1 MKMSKP
7 SRRRSFAPAK
17 EAGRTAVSSG
27 ITRRH
32 DRFPNRRSAE
42 CDEQEVRDRMVQFLP
57 RLRRFVRSLAHDK
70 DQSED
75 LLQETCARAL
85 TKLDQWEPGT
95 RLDSWMFRI
104 AQNLWFDIARA
115 EKARGEMVNIDA
127 VGDLA
132 SDDGRVVTE
141 GRLTLQDVRRSMAR
155 LSLEQQVLIALVC
168 VDGLSYQAA
177 AEVLNLPP
185 GTVMS
190 RLARARLA
198 LFEAIHGPSQGGD
211 KAGQAETKG

>member
-1 MKMSKP
+1 MSKP
-7 SRRRSFAPAK
+7 SRRRSTAPGKA
-17 EAGRTAVSSG
+17 AGRAVAGSGATGRGSRVSSPASA
-27 ITRRH
+27 
-32 DRFPNRRSAE
+32 DRDKE
-42 CDEQEVRDRMVQFLP
+42 EIRDRMVQLLP
-57 RLRRFVRSLAHDK
+57 RLRRFARTLAHDQ

-104 AQNLWFDIARA
+104 AQNLWLDRARA
-115 EKARGEMVNIDA
+115 EKVRGEA
-127 VGDLA
+127 VDIATIGDLP
-132 SDDGRVVTE
+132 SGDGRAVTE

-155 LSLEQQVLIALVC
+155 LAPEQQVLIALVC
-168 VDGLSYQAA
+168 VDGLSYQEA
-177 AEVLNLPP
+177 AEVLHLPP

-198 LFEAIHGPSQGGD
+198 LFEAMHGVTPGD
-211 KAGQAETKG
+211 DTE